1 MKISSIH
8 SLKSELNEK
17 TNLELVN
24 YCLRLAKY
32 KKENKELLT
41 YLLFDSKNEGY
52 YIESIQDEMREAFNE
67 LVSKPRY
74 LRQKLLR
81 KLLRNLK
88 KYIRYSGRKETEI
101 ELLIKFCF
109 LIKRS
114 SQDLLVD
121 KIIYSIY
128 HKQLEIVKKRLNQ
141 LHEDLQL
148 DYQEQLNELLS

>member
-17 TNLELVN
+17 SNLELVN

-41 YLLFDSKNEGY
+41 YLLFDSENEGY
-52 YIESIQDEMREAFNE
+52 YIESIQDEMREAFKE

-101 ELLIKFCF
+101 ELLIEFCF

>member
-41 YLLFDSKNEGY
+41 YLLFDSENEGY

-101 ELLIKFCF
+101 ELLIEFCF

>member
-41 YLLFDSKNEGY
+41 YLLFDSENEGY
-52 YIESIQDEMREAFNE
+52 YIESIQDEMREAFKE

-101 ELLIKFCF
+101 ELLIEFCF

>member
-41 YLLFDSKNEGY
+41 YLLFDSKNESY
-52 YIESIQDEMREAFNE
+52 YIESIQDEMREAFKE

-101 ELLIKFCF
+101 ELLIEFCF

>member
-41 YLLFDSKNEGY
+41 YLLFDSENEGY
-52 YIESIQDEMREAFNE
+52 YIESIQDEMREAFKE

-101 ELLIKFCF
+101 ELLIEFCF

-128 HKQLEIVKKRLNQ
+128 HKQLQIVKKRLNQ

>member
-8 SLKSELNEK
+8 SLKSALNEK

-41 YLLFDSKNEGY
+41 YLLFDSENEGY
-52 YIESIQDEMREAFNE
+52 YIESIQDEMREAFKE

-101 ELLIKFCF
+101 ELLIEFCF